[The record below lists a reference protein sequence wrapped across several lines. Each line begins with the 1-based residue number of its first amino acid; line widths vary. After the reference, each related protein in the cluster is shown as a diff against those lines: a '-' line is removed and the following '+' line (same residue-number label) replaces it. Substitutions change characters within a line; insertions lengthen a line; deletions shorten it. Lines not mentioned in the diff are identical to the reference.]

1 MSNFHDIDIP
11 LASITRLSP
20 LNPRQDMESDVA
32 SLAATIRARG
42 LLQPILVRKI
52 KGQPKLYEVLDGGRR
67 WRALHM
73 LHADDGDV
81 VPVVTARL
89 FDGSDSEARE
99 AAIAVSV
106 TQKPLHPVDEY
117 EAFAALEAGG
127 MTIADIA
134 RDFAQSEKQV
144 NQRLALGRLS
154 PRVLALWREGE
165 IDREQSQAFTLGGI
179 PAQEAV
185 LDSDSWAKTGL
196 RQVYSIRKAL
206 RSTALESY
214 SAVARFL
221 RADPAR
227 IRAYLEAGGRIESN
241 LFEIEDGETLLD
253 GPLAESIANRLL
265 LTEAEK
271 VMDAEGWGG
280 AAIAS
285 DDDDPD
291 TIVQDPDVTP
301 AEQERLDQIDKERFG
316 ASEETRAALEAEED
330 AINTRAILR
339 TVRESDRKSLAVRAE
354 IDGLGNLYFVRA
366 VPMQGAERDDLA
378 EDDEHA
384 PPARDPKPRQP
395 EPPPPP
401 APAETIGKQARAV
414 LDAGV
419 TAALQEATLASPNL
433 ALVFAVAAL
442 GCQYGREC
450 VNLTGEITSVPRGSH
465 HRSGLLREIAAQ
477 KFDRAL
483 ATCLATEYSAL
494 ANAFAELVAGAID
507 TTKSE
512 WSAALPLLAAAARK
526 PGMAEL
532 LRAGFDYKEYFLSA
546 GKEASLVVIREL
558 DGETAAIEAARLKK
572 SDLAALVATLAAH
585 REWLP
590 DELLAAIGKPKPP
603 EPVKKKDKRST
614 AQAMDE
620 AIDDDEARKQAVAR
634 FVATRDFPP
643 EGIKASLLYGAF
655 VAWAEREKVA
665 PMSVI
670 AFATAMQAN
679 GVAKKRGNTGVHYL
693 GPQKAEAAQ

>member
-11 LASITRLSP
+11 LASIARLSP
-20 LNPRQDMESDVA
+20 LNPRQDTESDVA
-32 SLAATIRARG
+32 SLAATISARG
-42 LLQPILVRKI
+42 LLQPILVREI
-52 KGQPKLYEVLDGGRR
+52 EGEAGLYEVLDGGRR
-67 WRALHM
+67 WRALRM

-81 VPVVTARL
+81 LPVVTARL
-89 FDGSDSEARE
+89 FEGSDSEARE

-165 IDREQSQAFTLGGI
+165 IDREQAQAFTLGGI

-185 LDSDSWAKTGL
+185 LDSDSCAKTGL
-196 RQVYSIRKAL
+196 RQAYSIRKAL
-206 RSTALESY
+206 RSTALEAH
-214 SAVARFL
+214 SAVAKFL

-227 IRAYLEAGGRIESN
+227 IRAYLEADGRIESN

-253 GPLAESIANRLL
+253 GPLAESIADRLL

-271 VMDAEGWGG
+271 VMEAEGWGG
-280 AAIAS
+280 AAIAN

-301 AEQERLDQIDKERFG
+301 AEQERLDQMDKERFG

-339 TVRESDRKSLAVRAE
+339 TVRESERKNLAVRAE

-366 VPMQGAERDDLA
+366 VPMQGAAGDDHRE
-378 EDDEHA
+378 EDA
-384 PPARDPKPRQP
+384 PPPREPAQRQP
-395 EPPPPP
+395 ETPPPP
-401 APAETIGKQARAV
+401 APSETIGKQARAV

-419 TAALQEATLASPNL
+419 TAALQEATLASPTL
-433 ALVFAVAAL
+433 ALTFAVAAL

-450 VNLTGEITSVPRGSH
+450 VNLTGEITRVPRGSH
-465 HRSGLLREIAAQ
+465 HRSGLLQAIAAQ

-483 ATCLATEYSAL
+483 ATCLATEYAAL
-494 ANAFAELVAGAID
+494 ANAFAELVAGSID
-507 TTKSE
+507 TTESD
-512 WSAALPLLAAAARK
+512 WPAALPLLATAARK
-526 PGMAEL
+526 ADMPQL
-532 LRAGFDYKEYFLSA
+532 LSDTFDYREYFLSA
-546 GKEASLVVIREL
+546 GKEASLAVIREL
-558 DGETAAIEAARLKK
+558 DGETAAIEAQRLKK
-572 SDLAALVATLAAH
+572 TDLAALVATLAAH

-603 EPVKKKDKRST
+603 EPAKKKDKRST
-614 AQAMDE
+614 AQAMGE

-634 FVATRDFPP
+634 YVATRDFPP
-643 EGIKASLLYGAF
+643 EGLKASLLYGDF
-655 VAWAEREKVA
+655 VAWAERENIA

-693 GPQKAEAAQ
+693 GPQKADAAQ